1 MRDSY
6 IPDFVDIVTP
16 TKVYLST
23 ETGKDGE
30 EVDAGTMILMPGEYQ
45 IIEYQPDDSAGP
57 GWVTVLL
64 PFSSNRASVFATAK
78 WSDLVDAIFRNR

>member
-6 IPDFVDIVTP
+6 IPDFVDIVIP

-23 ETGKDGE
+23 DNNGE
-30 EVDAGTMILMPGEYQ
+30 EVDAGSMTLMPGEYE
-45 IIEYQPDDSAGP
+45 IIEYQPDDAAGP
-57 GWVTVLL
+57 GWITVLL
-64 PFSSNRASVFATAK
+64 PFSSNRASVLATAK